1 MSAFD
6 YVIVGAG
13 SAGCVLADRLSA
25 DGTARVLLIEAGGSD
40 RSIFI
45 QMPTA
50 LSIPMNMKKFNWFFE
65 SEPEPYMDGRRL
77 HCPRGKVLGGSS
89 SINGMVYVRGHPC
102 DFEEWEQAGGL
113 GWGYRSCLPYF
124 RRAETW
130 KAGADD
136 YRGGG
141 GPLGTCN
148 GNEMK
153 NPLYR
158 AFIEAGQQAG
168 YLPTDDYNGFQQE
181 GFGAMHMTVKGGMRC
196 SAAAAYLKPALGRPN
211 LEVASNALT
220 RRVVFEGLKAVG
232 VDYEAGGRS
241 ETVRA
246 EREVI
251 LCAGSIGSPMLLQ
264 LSGIGPGQVL
274 RDAGVAVVHEL
285 PGVGENLQD
294 HLEVYFQFRCTQPIT
309 LNGQLDLFHK
319 FLIGSRW
326 FFFKSGLGATNHFES
341 CAFIR
346 SNAGVKWPDIQYHFL
361 PAAMRYD
368 GQSAFDGHGFQLHV
382 GPNKPKSRGWVRI
395 ASNDPRA
402 KPKILFNYLAHE
414 DDRANFRACLR
425 LSREI
430 IAQPAMDPYR
440 GEEIQPGV
448 SVESDEEMD
457 AWIRQNAESA
467 YHPSCTCKIGAE
479 NDPLA
484 VLDPD
489 CRVRGVEALRV
500 VDSSAFPTI
509 TNGNLNAPTIMVAEK
524 AADIILGREPLPA
537 SNAPYYLDDDWQTR
551 QRPAEPV
558 RAGSTKGQPVF
569 RLRT

>member
-50 LSIPMNMKKFNWFFE
+50 LSIPMNMKKFNWFFK

>member
-196 SAAAAYLKPALGRPN
+196 SAAAAYLKPALGRPT

-484 VLDPD
+484 VLDPG

-500 VDSSAFPTI
+500 VDSSVFPTI

-551 QRPAEPV
+551 QRPAEPM

>member
-50 LSIPMNMKKFNWFFE
+50 LSIPMNMKKFNWFFK

-196 SAAAAYLKPALGRPN
+196 SAAAAYLKPALGRTN

-294 HLEVYFQFRCTQPIT
+294 NLEVYFQFRCTQPIT